1 MTYKKIAKVLMD
13 RKLARFGDSYVNF
26 IFSFALTRARQ
37 EPQGV
42 RVSDQV
48 LADAAVKTGLRKLLP
63 RRTKRNDVANSVES
77 LLVYGWLNGIIGLEE
92 SARILEKDIQ
102 APSDAVAKL
111 AEEILC
117 RIEGKASRGVEDS
130 EERNPYSRS

>member
-1 MTYKKIAKVLMD
+1 MTYEKIAKVLMD

-37 EPQGV
+37 EPQGA

-92 SARILEKDIQ
+92 SARILEKNIQ
-102 APSDAVAKL
+102 TPSDAVAKL

-130 EERNPYSRS
+130 KERNPYSGN